1 MQVTQKVNVHTFM
14 SSELKKLNSKL
25 HNIIIEHS
33 NNEDMG
39 AMMTSWYHDD
49 KNFHE
54 IVKVVRQLIINA
66 NLYDTDDDQRIWE
79 LHLKDLWGQ
88 IYNEGAH
95 QVSHHHNPH
104 SWSFCYY
111 VNTPKGS
118 SPIVFDDGSEVIAEE
133 GKIVFFPSWLYHS
146 VPPNKCKDRSVV
158 CGNFIYKIIEK
169 KHVH

>member
-1 MQVTQKVNVHTFM
+1 MQVTQTVNVHTFM

-25 HNIIIEHS
+25 HNTIIEYA
-33 NNEDMG
+33 NTEDFG
-39 AMMTSWYHDD
+39 AMMTSWNHED
-49 KNFHE
+49 KHFNK
-54 IVKVVRQLIINA
+54 IVKVVRRLILDADVYN
-66 NLYDTDDDQRIWE
+66 TTKEIWE

-118 SPIVFDDGSEVIAEE
+118 SPMVFSDGSEIIAEE
-133 GKIVFFPSWLYHS
+133 GKIVIFPSWLYHE
-146 VPPNKCKDRSVV
+146 VPPNKCKDRSVI
-158 CGNFIYKIIEK
+158 CGNFIYKIMK
-169 KHVH
+169 

>member
-54 IVKVVRQLIINA
+54 I
-66 NLYDTDDDQRIWE
+66 
-79 LHLKDLWGQ
+79 
-88 IYNEGAH
+88 
-95 QVSHHHNPH
+95 
-104 SWSFCYY
+104 
-111 VNTPKGS
+111 
-118 SPIVFDDGSEVIAEE
+118 DGSKEVDEITKEIE
-133 GKIVFFPSWLYHS
+133 GFLNSLSH
-146 VPPNKCKDRSVV
+146 
-158 CGNFIYKIIEK
+158 
-169 KHVH
+169 